1 MGGIDFISTLL
12 SACVGT
18 IGRLYLLH
26 REKKTKRKV
35 RKSARIT
42 WGWWEEW
49 LRAD

>member
-35 RKSARIT
+35 GEVCWDNLGLVGGVA
-42 WGWWEEW
+42 
-49 LRAD
+49 